1 MQYEWDEAK
10 AASNLQKHGVDFAD
24 AVGVFDDPF
33 ALSMPDDDPDEERFV
48 AIGADFLGRVLV
60 VVHAFRDA
68 GIRVISARKATPSE
82 RNAYEEGTR

>member
-1 MQYEWDEAK
+1 
-10 AASNLQKHGVDFAD
+10 
-24 AVGVFDDPF
+24 
-33 ALSMPDDDPDEERFV
+33 MPDDDPDEERFV

>member
-33 ALSMPDDDPDEERFV
+33 AL
-48 AIGADFLGRVLV
+48 
-60 VVHAFRDA
+60 
-68 GIRVISARKATPSE
+68 
-82 RNAYEEGTR
+82 